1 MKAHFI
7 YFLLSLLL
15 VAGCTNTI
23 SDNTPATAPYCA
35 STTPEIS
42 ECTSTISPGG
52 SPVTITGTAQF
63 YKRRVRVFPTGPENG
78 PFALGAPTTSSLPI
92 KFAEVRVLNSS
103 GNVVQCGVTNSTGSL
118 VAMNG
123 VSALQIPN
131 TVGNYT
137 VQVLSRTNQTISV
150 GGGKPDFKVYASVK
164 TDICSN
170 NLHSVSK
177 VVASSGTGTLAL
189 ASNDLTAY
197 ARESETAS
205 AVQGGAF
212 NILNNVISTHEY
224 LANHTNDAQENS
236 DLTCLS
242 PKFHVYWQAGFNPAQ
257 YIYPSEDPS
266 SVSQISFYLRGQ
278 SELYINGGKLGNVTT
293 ADTDHFDDA
302 VIIHEIGHRIEDAC
316 GKMESP
322 GGTHNGLFR
331 IDPRLAWSEG
341 WGNYFGAHITRNQ
354 IADINPQANT
364 NLTTPTNYDGWLY
377 YLDTNGYRESGVNQ
391 SSDELIRFSLKK
403 SGSNPDAATGAD
415 YNCDLGEYCFDQV
428 DSAANPGEGHF
439 REVSIARSLFKITN
453 TCTGTCAAGSAAYF
467 PKLWQAFQ
475 KDTSGVNLGMGKS
488 NYPFR
493 SSIRLYNRMTAA
505 FGGSMPADIDTILN
519 NDEAQQRD
527 GNASF
532 TSGGYLTWPSYGIK
546 LVPSMT
552 SCNLEIRPKAQTS
565 IATNGLSDQRFS
577 NHFYYIDP
585 ATSLAGITQVNLNT
599 TFVSGSALTFGM
611 SALSASYIYPISTSG
626 YSNTLDS
633 SALTVGTDY
642 LLNIRAFTS
651 TSSPASPTVY
661 RYSLTT
667 NIGGFLCPSP
677 TF

>member
-1 MKAHFI
+1 LKTHLI
-7 YFLLSLLL
+7 SLLL
-15 VAGCTNTI
+15 CLLFVASCTNTT
-23 SDNTPATAPYCA
+23 SNDAPTAAPLCAT
-35 STTPEIS
+35 TTPEIS
-42 ECTSTISPGG
+42 ECTSTIAPGA

-78 PFALGAPTTSSLPI
+78 AFALGAPTSLPLPI

-103 GNVVQCGVTNSTGSL
+103 GTVVQCGITNSTGSV

-123 VSALQIPN
+123 VSPLQIPN

-137 VQVLSRTNQTISV
+137 VQVLSRTNHTISV

-170 NLHSVSK
+170 ALHSVSK
-177 VVASSGTGTLAL
+177 VVASPGTGTITL
-189 ASNDLTAY
+189 ASNDLTAF
-197 ARESETAS
+197 ARESETAN

-224 LANHTNDAQENS
+224 LGNNTSDAQENS

-242 PKFHVYWQAGFNPAQ
+242 PKMHVYWQAGFNPAQ

-266 SVSQISFYLRGQ
+266 TVSQISFYLRGQ
-278 SELYINGGKLGNVTT
+278 NELYINGGKLGNVTT

-302 VIIHEIGHRIEDAC
+302 VVIHEIGHRIEDAC
-316 GKMESP
+316 GKMDSP

-341 WGNYFGAHITRNQ
+341 WGNYFGAHIIRNK
-354 IADINPQANT
+354 IADINPQAQT

-377 YLDTNGYRESGVNQ
+377 YLDTNGYRESGLIQ

-403 SGSNPDAATGAD
+403 SGNNPDAANGAD
-415 YNCDLGEYCFDQV
+415 NNCDAGEYCFDQV
-428 DSAANPGEGHF
+428 DSTSNPGEGHF

-467 PKLWQAFQ
+467 PKLWQAFE
-475 KDTSGVNLGMGKS
+475 KDTSGINVGMGKS

-493 SSIRLYNRMTAA
+493 SSVRLYNRMTAA
-505 FGGSMPADIDTILN
+505 FGGSMPADIDNILN

-527 GNASF
+527 GNPSY
-532 TSGGYLTWPSYGIK
+532 TTGGYLTWPSYGIK

-552 SCNLEIRPKAQTS
+552 PCNLEIRPKSQASLT
-565 IATNGLSDQRFS
+565 TNELSDQRFS
-577 NHFYYIDP
+577 NHYYYIDP
-585 ATSLAGITQVNLNT
+585 ATSLTGITQFYLNT

-611 SALSASYIYPISTSG
+611 RAFPVGYIYPTSPSLYST
-626 YSNTLDS
+626 TIES
-633 SALTVGTDY
+633 SSLSIGNDY
-642 LLNIRAFTS
+642 ILNIRALTT

-667 NIGGFLCPSP
+667 NIGGFLCPST